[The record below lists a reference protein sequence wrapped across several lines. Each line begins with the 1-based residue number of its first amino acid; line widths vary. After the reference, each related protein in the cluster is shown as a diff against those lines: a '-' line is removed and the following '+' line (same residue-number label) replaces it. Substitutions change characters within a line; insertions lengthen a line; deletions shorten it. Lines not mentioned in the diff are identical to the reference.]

1 MAVSRVFHSSAPE
14 LKKSWAGNK
23 VQSVSTETEIPLTFS
38 EFWSLKPPQFPP
50 LRRVEAAALWDY
62 YYYFFSLVDV
72 AGAGSSSSVLQ
83 EASAWLHTGP
93 CRQPWGFLLCSH
105 RTVRLQKWISINRSL
120 SPGLFFYFILNTLTL
135 FCATYFCLF
144 GLTGLTP
151 QLPEWPNSPH
161 VAAMFNQLWGGRSSC
176 PSLEFYIYIFEL

>member
-120 SPGLFFYFILNTLTL
+120 SPGLFFIYYFKYAYAVLRNIFLLIW
-135 FCATYFCLF
+135 FDWSDAS
-144 GLTGLTP
+144 TP
-151 QLPEWPNSPH
+151 RMAKQSTC
-161 VAAMFNQLWGGRSSC
+161 GGDV
-176 PSLEFYIYIFEL
+176 